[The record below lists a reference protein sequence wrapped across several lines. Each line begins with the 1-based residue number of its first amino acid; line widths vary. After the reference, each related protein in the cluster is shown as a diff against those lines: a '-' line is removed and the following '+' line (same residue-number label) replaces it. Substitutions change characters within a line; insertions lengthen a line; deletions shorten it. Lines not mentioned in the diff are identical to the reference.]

1 MSETLKISVIGTGY
15 LGATHAACM
24 SKLGYTVVGID
35 SDSEK
40 ISALQKGQL
49 PFYEPG
55 LAELL
60 VEQLATG
67 RLTLT
72 TSFE

>member
-1 MSETLKISVIGTGY
+1 
-15 LGATHAACM
+15 M

-35 SDSEK
+35 SDSAK
-40 ISALQKGQL
+40 ISALQKGEL

-60 VEQLATG
+60 IEQLASG
-67 RLTLT
+67 RLTFS
-72 TSFE
+72 TSFDSAKKMNISSF